1 MAEKE
6 ILPLKAM
13 ECSEGILKSRQLNG
27 KRPNFSFKA
36 DQHDDFIKMARL
48 GILYKYQT
56 QIK

>member
-13 ECSEGILKSRQLNG
+13 EYSEGILEIRQLNG

-36 DQHDDFIKMARL
+36 DQHDDVIQN
-48 GILYKYQT
+48 G
-56 QIK
+56 